1 MTEKNANWLKYHF
14 AGYFSLILIL
24 LPILIFFETD
34 LFWALLILLN
44 WGGVLAL
51 HVAWVM
57 GLFDVFKQD

>member
-14 AGYFSLILIL
+14 AGYFSLILVL
-24 LPILIFFETD
+24 LPIIIWLDTG
-34 LFWALLILLN
+34 LFWALLVLLN

>member
-14 AGYFSLILIL
+14 AGYFSLIVMLF
-24 LPILIFFETD
+24 PILIWFETA
-34 LFWALLILLN
+34 LFWALLILLY

>member
-14 AGYFSLILIL
+14 AVYFSLILIL
-24 LPILIFFETD
+24 LPIIIWLETA

>member
-1 MTEKNANWLKYHF
+1 MTEKNADWLKYHF
-14 AGYFSLILIL
+14 AGYFSLIVIL
-24 LPILIFFETD
+24 LPILIWFEIA

>member
-24 LPILIFFETD
+24 LPILIWFETA

-57 GLFDVFKQD
+57 GLFGVFKQD

>member
-24 LPILIFFETD
+24 LPILIWFETA

-51 HVAWVM
+51 HVAWIM
-57 GLFDVFKQD
+57 GLFDIFTRD